1 MTPATYVYT
10 HRMNTYTRIFMS
22 SWHKGM
28 KVVRARRRVPFPRIN
43 QGNELMEGQR
53 GEVAILFSE
62 RGDLPPG
69 TRVISR
75 ESETSSR
82 KILTSREEFLKN
94 STSKK

>member
-1 MTPATYVYT
+1 
-10 HRMNTYTRIFMS
+10 MNTYTRIFMS

-43 QGNELMEGQR
+43 QGNKLIEGQEGR
-53 GEVAILFSE
+53 GVAVLFSE

-75 ESETSSR
+75 ESET
-82 KILTSREEFLKN
+82 
-94 STSKK
+94 

>member
-10 HRMNTYTRIFMS
+10 HCMNTYTRIFMS

-43 QGNELMEGQR
+43 QGNKLIEGQEGR
-53 GEVAILFSE
+53 GFAVLFSE

-75 ESETSSR
+75 ESET
-82 KILTSREEFLKN
+82 
-94 STSKK
+94 